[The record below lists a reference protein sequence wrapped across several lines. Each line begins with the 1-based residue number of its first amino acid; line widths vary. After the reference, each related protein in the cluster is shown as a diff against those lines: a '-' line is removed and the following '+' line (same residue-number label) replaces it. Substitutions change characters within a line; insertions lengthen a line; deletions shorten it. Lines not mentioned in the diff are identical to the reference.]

1 MAGKVT
7 AAIIGGVGAI
17 AGGIIGGNAAKKE
30 RRRAEREK
38 ARLQAKMAMLEAN
51 RQDVI
56 NPYEGIQSLASM
68 ISNPMAQLSVA
79 TKAAE
84 IQIEEADISLANT
97 LDTLRATGASAG
109 GATALANAAL
119 RSKRGVAASIEQQEK
134 SNEDKRAAGEQR
146 AQQQRMSEQQRL
158 QQADVAGRSFVYSE
172 NEKRE
177 MGQLNRVAGQLGMAE
192 SVRAQS
198 LADETSATLG
208 MISGVTNAVGGF
220 ASAGGFNK
228 R

>member
-1 MAGKVT
+1 MAGIVA

-17 AGGIIGGNAAKKE
+17 AGGIIGGNAARKE

-38 ARLQAKMAMLEAN
+38 TRLLAKMSKLEAN
-51 RQDVI
+51 RQDII
-56 NPYEGIQSLASM
+56 NPYEGVESLSSM

-84 IQIEEADISLANT
+84 IEIEEADISLANT

-119 RSKRGVAASIEQQEK
+119 RSKKGVAASIETQEK
-134 SNEDKRAAGEQR
+134 ANEDKRAAGEQR
-146 AQQQRMSEQQRL
+146 VQNMKMSEEQRL
-158 QQADVAGRSFVYSE
+158 QNADVAGRSFVYGE
-172 NEKRE
+172 TEKRE

-208 MISGVTNAVGGF
+208 MISGVTNAVGGA
-220 ASAGGFNK
+220 ASGGAFG
-228 R
+228 

>member
-1 MAGKVT
+1 MAGIVA

-17 AGGIIGGNAAKKE
+17 AGGIIGGNAARKE

-38 ARLQAKMAMLEAN
+38 TRLLAKMSKLEAN
-51 RQDVI
+51 RQDII
-56 NPYEGIQSLASM
+56 NPYEGVESLSSM

-84 IQIEEADISLANT
+84 IEIEEADISLANT

-109 GATALANAAL
+109 GATALAQQAL
-119 RSKRGVAASIEQQEK
+119 ISKRGVAASIETQEK
-134 SNEDKRAAGEQR
+134 ANEDKRAAGEQR
-146 AQQQRMSEQQRL
+146 VQNMKMSEEQRL
-158 QQADVAGRSFVYSE
+158 QNADVAGRSFVYGE
-172 NEKRE
+172 TEKRE

-192 SVRAQS
+192 SVRAKS

-208 MISGVTNAVGGF
+208 MISGVTNAVGGA
-220 ASAGGFNK
+220 ASGGAFG
-228 R
+228 

>member
-1 MAGKVT
+1 MAGIVA

-17 AGGIIGGNAAKKE
+17 AGGIIGGNAARKE

-38 ARLQAKMAMLEAN
+38 TRLLAKMSKLEAN

-56 NPYEGIQSLASM
+56 NPYEGIESLSSM

-119 RSKRGVAASIEQQEK
+119 RSKRGVAASIETQEK
-134 SNEDKRAAGEQR
+134 ANEDKRAAGEQR
-146 AQQQRMSEQQRL
+146 VQNMKMSEEQRMQN
-158 QQADVAGRSFVYSE
+158 ADVAGRSFVYSE

-192 SVRAQS
+192 SARAQS

-208 MISGVTNAVGGF
+208 MISGVTNAVGGA
-220 ASAGGFNK
+220 ASGGAFG
-228 R
+228 

>member
-1 MAGKVT
+1 MAGIVA

-17 AGGIIGGNAAKKE
+17 AGGIIGGNAARKE

-38 ARLQAKMAMLEAN
+38 TRLLAKMSKLEAN
-51 RQDVI
+51 RQDII
-56 NPYEGIQSLASM
+56 NPYEGIESLSSM

-84 IQIEEADISLANT
+84 IEIEEADISLANT

-109 GATALANAAL
+109 GATALAQQAL
-119 RSKRGVAASIEQQEK
+119 ISKRGVAASIETQEK
-134 SNEDKRAAGEQR
+134 ANEDKRAAGEQR
-146 AQQQRMSEQQRL
+146 VQNMKMSEEQRL
-158 QQADVAGRSFVYSE
+158 QNADVAGRSFVYGE
-172 NEKRE
+172 TEKRE

-208 MISGVTNAVGGF
+208 MISGVTNAVGGA
-220 ASAGGFNK
+220 ASGGAFG
-228 R
+228 

>member
-1 MAGKVT
+1 MAGIVA

-17 AGGIIGGNAAKKE
+17 AGGIIGGNAARKE

-38 ARLQAKMAMLEAN
+38 TRLLAKMSKLEAN
-51 RQDVI
+51 RQDII
-56 NPYEGIQSLASM
+56 NPYEGIESLSSM

-84 IQIEEADISLANT
+84 IEIEEADISLANT

-119 RSKRGVAASIEQQEK
+119 RSKKGVAASIETQEK
-134 SNEDKRAAGEQR
+134 ANEDKRAAGEQR
-146 AQQQRMSEQQRL
+146 VQNMKMSEEQRL
-158 QQADVAGRSFVYSE
+158 QNADVAGRSFVYGE
-172 NEKRE
+172 TEKRE

-208 MISGVTNAVGGF
+208 MISGVTNAVGGA
-220 ASAGGFNK
+220 ASGGAFG
-228 R
+228 

>member
-1 MAGKVT
+1 MAGIVA

-17 AGGIIGGNAAKKE
+17 AGGIIGGNAARKE

-38 ARLQAKMAMLEAN
+38 TRLLAKMSKLEAN
-51 RQDVI
+51 RQDII
-56 NPYEGIQSLASM
+56 NPYEGVESLSSM

-84 IQIEEADISLANT
+84 IEIEEADISLANT

-109 GATALANAAL
+109 GATALAQQAL
-119 RSKRGVAASIEQQEK
+119 ISKRGVAASIETQEK
-134 SNEDKRAAGEQR
+134 ANEDKRAAGEQR
-146 AQQQRMSEQQRL
+146 VQNMKMSEEQRL
-158 QQADVAGRSFVYSE
+158 QNADVAGRSFVYNE
-172 NEKRE
+172 TEKRE

-208 MISGVTNAVGGF
+208 MISGVTNAVGGA
-220 ASAGGFNK
+220 ASGGAFG
-228 R
+228 

>member
-1 MAGKVT
+1 MAGIVT

-17 AGGIIGGNAAKKE
+17 AGGIIGGNAARKE

-38 ARLQAKMAMLEAN
+38 TRLLAKMSKLEAN

-56 NPYEGIQSLASM
+56 NPYEGIESLSSM

-119 RSKRGVAASIEQQEK
+119 RSKRGVAASIETQEK
-134 SNEDKRAAGEQR
+134 ANEDKRAAGEQR
-146 AQQQRMSEQQRL
+146 VQNMKMSEEQRMQN
-158 QQADVAGRSFVYSE
+158 ADVAGRSFVYSE

-192 SVRAQS
+192 SARAQS

-208 MISGVTNAVGGF
+208 MISGVTNAVGGA
-220 ASAGGFNK
+220 ASGGAFG
-228 R
+228 

>member
-1 MAGKVT
+1 MAGIVA

-17 AGGIIGGNAAKKE
+17 AGGIIGGNAARKE

-38 ARLQAKMAMLEAN
+38 TRLLAKMSKLEAN
-51 RQDVI
+51 RQDII
-56 NPYEGIQSLASM
+56 NPYEGVESLSSM

-84 IQIEEADISLANT
+84 IEIEEADISLANT

-109 GATALANAAL
+109 GATALAQQAL
-119 RSKRGVAASIEQQEK
+119 ISKRGVAASIETQEK
-134 SNEDKRAAGEQR
+134 ANEDKRAAGEQR
-146 AQQQRMSEQQRL
+146 VQNMKMSEEQRL
-158 QQADVAGRSFVYSE
+158 QNADVAGRSFVYGE
-172 NEKRE
+172 TEKRE

-208 MISGVTNAVGGF
+208 MISGVTNAVGGA
-220 ASAGGFNK
+220 ASGGAFG
-228 R
+228 

>member
-1 MAGKVT
+1 MAGIVA

-17 AGGIIGGNAAKKE
+17 AGGIIGGNAARKE

-38 ARLQAKMAMLEAN
+38 TRLLAKMSKLEAN
-51 RQDVI
+51 RQDII
-56 NPYEGIQSLASM
+56 NPYEGVESLSSM

-84 IQIEEADISLANT
+84 IEIEEADISLANT

-109 GATALANAAL
+109 GATALAQQAL
-119 RSKRGVAASIEQQEK
+119 ISKRGVAASIEAQEK
-134 SNEDKRAAGEQR
+134 ANEDKRAAGEQR
-146 AQQQRMSEQQRL
+146 VQNMKMSEEQRL
-158 QQADVAGRSFVYSE
+158 QNADVAGRSFVYGE
-172 NEKRE
+172 TEKRE

-192 SVRAQS
+192 SVRAKS

-208 MISGVTNAVGGF
+208 MISGVTNAVGGA
-220 ASAGGFNK
+220 ASGGAFG
-228 R
+228 

>member
-1 MAGKVT
+1 MAGIVA

-17 AGGIIGGNAAKKE
+17 AGGIIGGNAARKE

-38 ARLQAKMAMLEAN
+38 TRLLAKMSKLEAN
-51 RQDVI
+51 RQDII
-56 NPYEGIQSLASM
+56 NPYEGVESLSSM

-84 IQIEEADISLANT
+84 IEIEEADISLANT

-109 GATALANAAL
+109 GATALAQQAL
-119 RSKRGVAASIEQQEK
+119 ISKRGVAASIETQEK
-134 SNEDKRAAGEQR
+134 ANEDKRAAGEQR
-146 AQQQRMSEQQRL
+146 VQNMKMSEEQRL
-158 QQADVAGRSFVYSE
+158 QNADVAGRSFVYSE
-172 NEKRE
+172 TEKRE

-208 MISGVTNAVGGF
+208 MISGVTNAVGGA
-220 ASAGGFNK
+220 ASGGAFG
-228 R
+228 

>member
-1 MAGKVT
+1 MAGIVA

-17 AGGIIGGNAAKKE
+17 AGGIIGGNAARKE

-38 ARLQAKMAMLEAN
+38 TRLLAKMSKLEAN
-51 RQDVI
+51 RQDII
-56 NPYEGIQSLASM
+56 NPYEGVESLSSM

-84 IQIEEADISLANT
+84 IEEADISLANT

-109 GATALANAAL
+109 GATALAQQAL
-119 RSKRGVAASIEQQEK
+119 ISKRGVAASIETQEK
-134 SNEDKRAAGEQR
+134 ANEDKRAAGEQR
-146 AQQQRMSEQQRL
+146 VQNMKMSEEQRL
-158 QQADVAGRSFVYSE
+158 QNADVAGRSFVYNE
-172 NEKRE
+172 TEKRE

-208 MISGVTNAVGGF
+208 MISGVTNAVGGA
-220 ASAGGFNK
+220 ASGGAFG
-228 R
+228 

>member
-1 MAGKVT
+1 MAGIVA

-17 AGGIIGGNAAKKE
+17 AGGIIGGNAARKE

-38 ARLQAKMAMLEAN
+38 TRLLAKMSKLEAN
-51 RQDVI
+51 RQDII
-56 NPYEGIQSLASM
+56 NPYEGVESLSSM

-84 IQIEEADISLANT
+84 IEIEEADISLANT

-109 GATALANAAL
+109 GATALAQQAL
-119 RSKRGVAASIEQQEK
+119 ISKRGVAASIETQEK
-134 SNEDKRAAGEQR
+134 ANEDKRAAGEQR
-146 AQQQRMSEQQRL
+146 VQNMKMSEEQRL
-158 QQADVAGRSFVYSE
+158 QNADVAGRSFVYGE
-172 NEKRE
+172 TEKRE

-198 LADETSATLG
+198 LADETSATIG
-208 MISGVTNAVGGF
+208 MISGVTNAVGGA
-220 ASAGGFNK
+220 ASGGAFG
-228 R
+228 

>member
-1 MAGKVT
+1 MAGIVA

-17 AGGIIGGNAAKKE
+17 AGGIIGGNAARKE

-38 ARLQAKMAMLEAN
+38 ARLQAKMSKLEAN
-51 RQDVI
+51 RQDII
-56 NPYEGIQSLASM
+56 NPYEGIESLSSM

-84 IQIEEADISLANT
+84 IEIEEADISLANT

-109 GATALANAAL
+109 GATALAQQAL
-119 RSKRGVAASIEQQEK
+119 ISKRGVAASIETQEK
-134 SNEDKRAAGEQR
+134 ANEDKRAAGEQR
-146 AQQQRMSEQQRL
+146 VQNMKMSEEQRL
-158 QQADVAGRSFVYSE
+158 QNADVAGRSFVYGE
-172 NEKRE
+172 TEKRE

-208 MISGVTNAVGGF
+208 MISGVTNAVGGA
-220 ASAGGFNK
+220 ASGGAFG
-228 R
+228 

>member
-1 MAGKVT
+1 
-7 AAIIGGVGAI
+7 
-17 AGGIIGGNAAKKE
+17 
-30 RRRAEREK
+30 
-38 ARLQAKMAMLEAN
+38 MAMLEAN

-177 MGQLNRVAGQLGMAE
+177 MGQLNRIAGQLGMAE

-198 LADETSATLG
+198 QADETSATLG
-208 MISGVTNAVGGF
+208 MISGVTNAVGGA
-220 ASAGGFNK
+220 ASGGAFG
-228 R
+228 

>member
-1 MAGKVT
+1 MAGIVA

-17 AGGIIGGNAAKKE
+17 AGGIIGGNAARKE

-38 ARLQAKMAMLEAN
+38 TRLLAKMSKLEAN

-56 NPYEGIQSLASM
+56 NPYEGIESLSSM

-84 IQIEEADISLANT
+84 IEIEEADISLANT

-109 GATALANAAL
+109 GATALAQQAL
-119 RSKRGVAASIEQQEK
+119 ISKRGVAASIETQEK
-134 SNEDKRAAGEQR
+134 ANEDKRAAGEQR
-146 AQQQRMSEQQRL
+146 VQNMKMSEEQRL
-158 QQADVAGRSFVYSE
+158 QNADVAGRSFVYNE
-172 NEKRE
+172 TEKRE

-208 MISGVTNAVGGF
+208 MISGVTNAVGGA
-220 ASAGGFNK
+220 ASGGAFG
-228 R
+228 

>member
-1 MAGKVT
+1 MAGIVA

-17 AGGIIGGNAAKKE
+17 AGGIIGGNAARKE

-38 ARLQAKMAMLEAN
+38 TRLLAKMSKLEAN
-51 RQDVI
+51 RQDII
-56 NPYEGIQSLASM
+56 NPYEGIESLSSM

-84 IQIEEADISLANT
+84 IEIEEADISLANT

-109 GATALANAAL
+109 GATALAQQAL
-119 RSKRGVAASIEQQEK
+119 ISKRGVAASIETQEK
-134 SNEDKRAAGEQR
+134 ANEDKRAAGEQR
-146 AQQQRMSEQQRL
+146 VQNMKMSEEQRL
-158 QQADVAGRSFVYSE
+158 QNADVAGRSFVYGE
-172 NEKRE
+172 TEKRE

-192 SVRAQS
+192 SVRAKS

-208 MISGVTNAVGGF
+208 MISGVTNAVGGA
-220 ASAGGFNK
+220 ASGGAFG
-228 R
+228 

>member
-1 MAGKVT
+1 MAGIVA

-17 AGGIIGGNAAKKE
+17 AGGIIGGNAARKE

-38 ARLQAKMAMLEAN
+38 TRLLAKMSKLEAN
-51 RQDVI
+51 RQDII
-56 NPYEGIQSLASM
+56 NPYEGVESLSSM

-84 IQIEEADISLANT
+84 IEIEEADISLANT

-119 RSKRGVAASIEQQEK
+119 ISKRGVAASIETQEK
-134 SNEDKRAAGEQR
+134 ANEDKRAAGEQR
-146 AQQQRMSEQQRL
+146 VQNMKMSEEQRL
-158 QQADVAGRSFVYSE
+158 QSADVAGRSFVYGE
-172 NEKRE
+172 TEKRE

-192 SVRAQS
+192 SVRAKS

-208 MISGVTNAVGGF
+208 MISGVTNAVGGA
-220 ASAGGFNK
+220 ASGGAFG
-228 R
+228 

>member
-1 MAGKVT
+1 MAGIVA
-7 AAIIGGVGAI
+7 AAIIGGVGSI
-17 AGGIIGGNAAKKE
+17 AGGVIGGNAARKE

-38 ARLQAKMAMLEAN
+38 NRLLAKMSKLEAN
-51 RQDVI
+51 RQDII
-56 NPYEGIQSLASM
+56 NPYEGIESLSSM

-84 IQIEEADISLANT
+84 IEIEEADISLANT

-119 RSKRGVAASIEQQEK
+119 RSKKGVAASIETQEK
-134 SNEDKRAAGEQR
+134 ANEDKRAAGEQR
-146 AQQQRMSEQQRL
+146 VQNMKMSEEQRMQN
-158 QQADVAGRSFVYSE
+158 ADVAGRSFVYSE
-172 NEKRE
+172 TEKRE

-208 MISGVTNAVGGF
+208 MISGVTNAVGGA
-220 ASAGGFNK
+220 ASGGAFG
-228 R
+228 

>member
-1 MAGKVT
+1 MAGIVA

-17 AGGIIGGNAAKKE
+17 AGGIIGGNAARKE

-38 ARLQAKMAMLEAN
+38 TRLLAKMSKLEAN

-56 NPYEGIQSLASM
+56 NPYEGIESLSSM

-109 GATALANAAL
+109 GATALAQQAL
-119 RSKRGVAASIEQQEK
+119 ISKRGVAASIETQEK
-134 SNEDKRAAGEQR
+134 ANEDKRAAGEQR
-146 AQQQRMSEQQRL
+146 VQNMKMSEEQRL
-158 QQADVAGRSFVYSE
+158 QKADVAGRSFVYSE

-192 SVRAQS
+192 SVRAKS

-208 MISGVTNAVGGF
+208 MISGVTNAVGGA
-220 ASAGGFNK
+220 ASGGAFG
-228 R
+228 

>member
-1 MAGKVT
+1 MAGIVA

-17 AGGIIGGNAAKKE
+17 AGGIIGGNAARKE

-38 ARLQAKMAMLEAN
+38 TRLLAKMSKLEAN
-51 RQDVI
+51 RQDII
-56 NPYEGIQSLASM
+56 NPYEGVESLSSM

-84 IQIEEADISLANT
+84 IEIEEADISLANT

-109 GATALANAAL
+109 GATALAQQAL
-119 RSKRGVAASIEQQEK
+119 ISKRGVAASIETQEK
-134 SNEDKRAAGEQR
+134 ANEDKRAAGEQR
-146 AQQQRMSEQQRL
+146 VQNMKMSEEQRL
-158 QQADVAGRSFVYSE
+158 QSADVAGRSFVYGE
-172 NEKRE
+172 TEKRE

-192 SVRAQS
+192 SVRAKS

-208 MISGVTNAVGGF
+208 MISGVTNAVGGA
-220 ASAGGFNK
+220 ASGGAFG
-228 R
+228 